1 MLVLHK
7 PQQRNLDV
15 WIYLLAISFLCSVA
29 KERFQTQLFK
39 AWVLTQPYFENS
51 KKKSISYWKGP
62 FSDYFKRANVQHFSL
77 YVEKVWNSC
86 FTHFFFFENMIKL
99 KIQKLEEEFN
109 CRIEMLAVQ
118 MALLWPCFLFQQ
130 VPLARIFFG
139 HCYHSTVVTSRMY
152 VENIAWI
159 HYFTFS
165 WAVFLLGPLAFHPI
179 SCQVF
184 VAFEPFWQR
193 QAWNLAFQNLEILNS
208 DIIEW
213 YWYEL

>member
-1 MLVLHK
+1 MLVLYK

-86 FTHFFFFENMIKL
+86 LTHFFFENMIKL

-118 MALLWPCFLFQQ
+118 MALFWPCFLFQQ

-139 HCYHSTVVTSRMY
+139 HCYHSTVVTSPMY
-152 VENIAWI
+152 VCRKYCMNTLFHFFLGGFFARLSCISSNFLSSFRCIWAFLTASGLKFGLPEPWNIK
-159 HYFTFS
+159 
-165 WAVFLLGPLAFHPI
+165 
-179 SCQVF
+179 
-184 VAFEPFWQR
+184 
-193 QAWNLAFQNLEILNS
+193 
-208 DIIEW
+208 
-213 YWYEL
+213 